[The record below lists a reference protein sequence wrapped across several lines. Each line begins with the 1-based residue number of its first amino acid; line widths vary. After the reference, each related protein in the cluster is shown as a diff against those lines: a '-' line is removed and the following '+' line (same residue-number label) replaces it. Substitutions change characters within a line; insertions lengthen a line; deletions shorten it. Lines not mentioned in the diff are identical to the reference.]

1 VAPKR
6 RVFVRDLHLDKKY
19 VRIQE
24 AHPENWVMYWDTE
37 RGIMV
42 HAAVNKGR
50 EEVMTI
56 TYQPTEKDKS
66 IYCKLTD

>member
-1 VAPKR
+1 
-6 RVFVRDLHLDKKY
+6 
-19 VRIQE
+19 
-24 AHPENWVMYWDTE
+24 MYWDTE

-56 TYQPTEKDKS
+56 TYQPTAKDKS
-66 IYCKLTD
+66 LSCSSKRVAFIGR